1 MKVILNGKV
10 VTAENYVEM
19 LEKKKGEQSEAKG
32 MVLGTET
39 LEKGD
44 LREEDITHLMGI
56 TGVSRND
63 AIKSL
68 QENRSHVDA
77 LINLTGSK

>member
-10 VTAENYVEM
+10 VTAENYIEM
-19 LEKKKGEQSEAKG
+19 LEKRKGDQSEAKG
-32 MVLGTET
+32 MVLGIET

-44 LREEDITHLMGI
+44 LREEDITHLMRI
-56 TGVSRND
+56 TGVSRNS

-68 QENRSHVDA
+68 QENKSAVDA

>member
-10 VTAENYVEM
+10 VTAENYIEM
-19 LEKKKGEQSEAKG
+19 LEKRKGDQSEAKG
-32 MVLGTET
+32 MVLGIET
-39 LEKGD
+39 LERGD
-44 LREEDITHLMGI
+44 LREEDITHLMRI
-56 TGVSRND
+56 TGVSRNS

-68 QENRSHVDA
+68 QENKSPVDA

>member
-10 VTAENYVEM
+10 VTVENYVEM
-19 LEKKKGEQSEAKG
+19 LEKKKGDQSEAKG
-32 MVLGTET
+32 MVLGIET

-44 LREEDITHLMGI
+44 LREEDITHLMRI
-56 TGVSRND
+56 TGVSRNS

-68 QENRSHVDA
+68 QENKSPVDA